1 MHMKVILPPA
11 DWDWIIMVMEEHG
24 QGYVGTPIT
33 NDIKSQVYA
42 QERIAMNGHA

>member
-1 MHMKVILPPA
+1 MKVNLPPA

-42 QERIAMNGHA
+42 QEG